1 MTAYPVLDIA
11 TNPFDGVVTH
21 GPVTYGHRVL
31 LLRASV
37 PEQTAWCRAILAKHP
52 PRPIRLSRLDQAVLE
67 AILGGI
73 VGPVRN
79 VRALAG
85 VGRAVAV
92 AYERAFVEVD
102 PVVTIAF
109 PLLAV
114 PRYRDALGRLLRDD
128 WRWSQETWTLVV
140 QDAIKE
146 LLRTATG
153 RLTVEELA
161 FALLG
166 TLHRLADPTG
176 VHWGRLLLGER

>member
-1 MTAYPVLDIA
+1 
-11 TNPFDGVVTH
+11 
-21 GPVTYGHRVL
+21 
-31 LLRASV
+31 
-37 PEQTAWCRAILAKHP
+37 
-52 PRPIRLSRLDQAVLE
+52 
-67 AILGGI
+67 
-73 VGPVRN
+73 
-79 VRALAG
+79 
-85 VGRAVAV
+85 VAV

-146 LLRTATG
+146 LLRTAPG

>member
-11 TNPFDGVVTH
+11 TNPCDGVVTH

-52 PRPIRLSRLDQAVLE
+52 PCPIRLSRLDQAVLE

-92 AYERAFVEVD
+92 AYEPFS
-102 PVVTIAF
+102 I
-109 PLLAV
+109 
-114 PRYRDALGRLLRDD
+114 LGRI
-128 WRWSQETWTLVV
+128 EP
-140 QDAIKE
+140 
-146 LLRTATG
+146 TAT
-153 RLTVEELA
+153 
-161 FALLG
+161 
-166 TLHRLADPTG
+166 
-176 VHWGRLLLGER
+176 